1 MSFWCFENCSH
12 RITNTDISLDD
23 YFPGIPKVAEL
34 FHGLVEARNFP
45 APGDLVS
52 LLLGTVWVGEED
64 ERRSDGREKYM
75 NWSGLSGSVFGPEF
89 LKSSRAWLTSHAQ
102 LSQPFDYFVV
112 LRFPCCK
119 RGKKSNS
126 SSLTH
131 HGSLAR

>member
-12 RITNTDISLDD
+12 RITNIDISLDD
-23 YFPGIPKVAEL
+23 YFPRIPKEQWQSYSMAWL
-34 FHGLVEARNFP
+34 KLDNFP
-45 APGDLVS
+45 ARGGLVG

-64 ERRSDGREKYM
+64 ERWADGREKYM
-75 NWSGLSGSVFGPEF
+75 NLSGSVCGPEF

-102 LSQPFDYFVV
+102 LSQPFVYFVV

-126 SSLTH
+126 FSLTH